1 MERERV
7 VVEEAILRPSEAE
20 AKAPPLEGV
29 PTGVPGL
36 DELFFRI
43 AWEKGQPVRKPLG
56 GIPLGAVVNL
66 TGMPDT
72 GKSLMAEQFT
82 VKQAALGE
90 RVCFVTVETPAP
102 FVVRGLSERA
112 RAMGID
118 FTTIEDRIVLLDAAS
133 YHRLREDLP
142 TLMDTLAH
150 IYRTYRVSRTVVDSV
165 TGLYEAREMMARSVV
180 RALYTFCKKWHQTAV
195 FVSQKRSAHEELSA
209 EAAGGLREDLPTL
222 MDTLA
227 HIYRTY
233 RVSRTVVDS
242 VTGLYEAREMMAR
255 SVVRALYTFCKK
267 WHQTAVFV
275 SQKRSAHE
283 ELSAEAAGGY
293 AVGHIVDCTMVLSK
307 ELLLSARS
315 ASAYGLPPGS
325 ILRLFRIDGCRL
337 CGHDTSVRVLEI
349 TELGL
354 VKVGKPLSEVLRK

>member
-1 MERERV
+1 MNRERV
-7 VVEEAILRPSEAE
+7 VLEEAIFRPSEAA
-20 AKAPPLEGV
+20 AKAPPLKGV

-36 DELFFRI
+36 DELFFRVE
-43 AWEKGQPVRKPLG
+43 WEKGRPVKKPLG

-82 VKQAALGE
+82 IEQAALGE
-90 RVCFVTVETPAP
+90 RVCLVTVETPAP
-102 FVVRGLSERA
+102 FVVQGLSERA
-112 RAMGID
+112 RAMGHE
-118 FTTIEDRIVLLDAAS
+118 FSRLEDNIVLLDAAS

-150 IYRTYRVSRTVVDSV
+150 VYRTYQVSRTVIDSV
-165 TGLYEAREMMARSVV
+165 TGLFEAREMMARSIV
-180 RALYTFCKKWHQTAV
+180 R
-195 FVSQKRSAHEELSA
+195 
-209 EAAGGLREDLPTL
+209 G
-222 MDTLA
+222 
-227 HIYRTY
+227 
-233 RVSRTVVDS
+233 
-242 VTGLYEAREMMAR
+242 
-255 SVVRALYTFCKK
+255 LYTFCKK

-354 VKVGKPLSEVLRK
+354 VKVGKPLAEVLRK